1 MDSDECKLQQL
12 EALEAQIRDQR
23 RLGGPTGAL
32 QHSRDKLLAS
42 LQKAASEAQRRAS
55 LQKAASEAQRRAR
68 SDLLQEERWHR
79 EHYHRRST

>member
-1 MDSDECKLQQL
+1 MDSDERKLQQL

-42 LQKAASEAQRRAS
+42 ISKAASEAQRRAH
-55 LQKAASEAQRRAR
+55 
-68 SDLLQEERWHR
+68 SDPLREKRWHS
-79 EHYHRRST
+79 EHYHRRGT

>member
-1 MDSDECKLQQL
+1 MDSDERKLQQL

-32 QHSRDKLLAS
+32 QQLLAS
-42 LQKAASEAQRRAS
+42 LQKAASEAQSRAH
-55 LQKAASEAQRRAR
+55 

-79 EHYHRRST
+79 EHYHGRSTCAYESSGG

>member
-1 MDSDECKLQQL
+1 MDSDERKLQRL

-32 QHSRDKLLAS
+32 QHSHDKLLAS
-42 LQKAASEAQRRAS
+42 LQKAAREAQSRAH
-55 LQKAASEAQRRAR
+55 

-79 EHYHRRST
+79 EHYHRRSI

>member
-1 MDSDECKLQQL
+1 MDSDERKLQQL

-32 QHSRDKLLAS
+32 QHSHDKLLAS
-42 LQKAASEAQRRAS
+42 LQRAASEAQRRAHS
-55 LQKAASEAQRRAR
+55 G
-68 SDLLQEERWHR
+68 LLQEERWHR

>member
-1 MDSDECKLQQL
+1 MDSDERKLQRL

-42 LQKAASEAQRRAS
+42 ISEAAVEAQRRA
-55 LQKAASEAQRRAR
+55 QG
-68 SDLLQEERWHR
+68 DLLREERWHS
-79 EHYHRRST
+79 EHYHRRGT

>member
-1 MDSDECKLQQL
+1 MDSDEHKLQRL

-42 LQKAASEAQRRAS
+42 LQKAASEAQRRTH
-55 LQKAASEAQRRAR
+55 

>member
-1 MDSDECKLQQL
+1 MDSDERKLQRL

-42 LQKAASEAQRRAS
+42 IREAAVEAQRRAH
-55 LQKAASEAQRRAR
+55 
-68 SDLLQEERWHR
+68 SDLLREERWHS
-79 EHYHRRST
+79 EHYHRRGT

>member
-1 MDSDECKLQQL
+1 MDSDERKLQRL

-42 LQKAASEAQRRAS
+42 LQKAAREAQCRAH
-55 LQKAASEAQRRAR
+55 

>member
-1 MDSDECKLQQL
+1 MDSDERKLQQL

-42 LQKAASEAQRRAS
+42 LPEAVRDAQRRAHG
-55 LQKAASEAQRRAR
+55 
-68 SDLLQEERWHR
+68 DLPQEERWHR
-79 EHYHRRST
+79 EHYYRRST

>member
-1 MDSDECKLQQL
+1 MDSDERKLQRL

-32 QHSRDKLLAS
+32 QHSRGKLLAS
-42 LQKAASEAQRRAS
+42 LQKAASEAQRRAH
-55 LQKAASEAQRRAR
+55 

>member
-1 MDSDECKLQQL
+1 MDSDERKVQQLEAL

-42 LQKAASEAQRRAS
+42 LQKAASEAQRRAHG
-55 LQKAASEAQRRAR
+55 
-68 SDLLQEERWHR
+68 DLLREERWHS
-79 EHYHRRST
+79 EHYHRRGT

>member
-1 MDSDECKLQQL
+1 MDSDERKLQRL

-42 LQKAASEAQRRAS
+42 IREAAVEAQRRDHG
-55 LQKAASEAQRRAR
+55 
-68 SDLLQEERWHR
+68 DLLREERWHS
-79 EHYHRRST
+79 EHYHRRGT

>member
-42 LQKAASEAQRRAS
+42 LQKAASEAQRRA
-55 LQKAASEAQRRAR
+55 R

>member
-1 MDSDECKLQQL
+1 MDSDERKLQRL

-23 RLGGPTGAL
+23 RLGGPTGSL

-42 LQKAASEAQRRAS
+42 LQKAASEAQRRAH
-55 LQKAASEAQRRAR
+55 

>member
-1 MDSDECKLQQL
+1 MDSDERKLQQL

-42 LQKAASEAQRRAS
+42 LPKAVRDV
-55 LQKAASEAQRRAR
+55 QRRAR
-68 SDLLQEERWHR
+68 GDLPQEERWHR
-79 EHYHRRST
+79 EHYYRRST

>member
-1 MDSDECKLQQL
+1 MDSDERKLQRF

-32 QHSRDKLLAS
+32 QHSRNKILAS
-42 LQKAASEAQRRAS
+42 LQKAASEAQRRAH
-55 LQKAASEAQRRAR
+55 

>member
-1 MDSDECKLQQL
+1 MDSDERKLQRL

-42 LQKAASEAQRRAS
+42 LQKAASEAQSRAH
-55 LQKAASEAQRRAR
+55 

>member
-1 MDSDECKLQQL
+1 MDSDERKVQQL

-42 LQKAASEAQRRAS
+42 ISEAAV
-55 LQKAASEAQRRAR
+55 EAQRRAR
-68 SDLLQEERWHR
+68 GDLLREERWHS
-79 EHYHRRST
+79 EHYHRRGT

>member
-1 MDSDECKLQQL
+1 MDSDERKLQQL

-42 LQKAASEAQRRAS
+42 LQKAASEAQS
-55 LQKAASEAQRRAR
+55 LAH

>member
-1 MDSDECKLQQL
+1 MDSDERKLQQL

-42 LQKAASEAQRRAS
+42 LPKAVRDVQRRAHG
-55 LQKAASEAQRRAR
+55 
-68 SDLLQEERWHR
+68 DLPQEERWHR
-79 EHYHRRST
+79 EHYYRRST

>member
-1 MDSDECKLQQL
+1 MDSDERKLQRL

-32 QHSRDKLLAS
+32 QHSHDKLLAS
-42 LQKAASEAQRRAS
+42 LQKAASEAQRRAHN
-55 LQKAASEAQRRAR
+55 
-68 SDLLQEERWHR
+68 DLLLEERWHR

>member
-1 MDSDECKLQQL
+1 MDSDERKLQQL

-42 LQKAASEAQRRAS
+42 LPKAVRDVQKRAH
-55 LQKAASEAQRRAR
+55 
-68 SDLLQEERWHR
+68 SDLPQEERWHR
-79 EHYHRRST
+79 EHYYRRST

>member
-1 MDSDECKLQQL
+1 MDSDERKVQQLEAL

-42 LQKAASEAQRRAS
+42 ISEAAVEAKRRAHGDP
-55 LQKAASEAQRRAR
+55 LR
-68 SDLLQEERWHR
+68 EERWHS
-79 EHYHRRST
+79 EHYHRRGT

>member
-1 MDSDECKLQQL
+1 MDSDERKLQQL

-42 LQKAASEAQRRAS
+42 LPKAVRDVQRRTH
-55 LQKAASEAQRRAR
+55 
-68 SDLLQEERWHR
+68 SDLPQEERWHR
-79 EHYHRRST
+79 EHYYRRST

>member
-1 MDSDECKLQQL
+1 MDSDERKLQQL

-42 LQKAASEAQRRAS
+42 LPKAVRDAQSRAHG
-55 LQKAASEAQRRAR
+55 
-68 SDLLQEERWHR
+68 DLPQEERWHR
-79 EHYHRRST
+79 EHYYRRST

>member
-1 MDSDECKLQQL
+1 MDSDERKVQQL

-42 LQKAASEAQRRAS
+42 IREAAVEAQRRAHG
-55 LQKAASEAQRRAR
+55 
-68 SDLLQEERWHR
+68 DLLQEERWHR
-79 EHYHRRST
+79 EHYHRRGT

>member
-1 MDSDECKLQQL
+1 MDSDERKLQRL

-23 RLGGPTGAL
+23 RLGGPTGVL
-32 QHSRDKLLAS
+32 QHSHDKLLAS
-42 LQKAASEAQRRAS
+42 LQKAASKAQRRAH
-55 LQKAASEAQRRAR
+55 